1 MTGEVPQSVSLVTI
15 AEVEPVLAKDA
26 DLESHLLDFSG
37 DLYDA
42 RMRLA
47 FVAHLREQRRYTD
60 VAALIA
66 AIQADIARTRE
77 LCT

>member
-1 MTGEVPQSVSLVTI
+1 
-15 AEVEPVLAKDA
+15 
-26 DLESHLLDFSG
+26 
-37 DLYDA
+37 
-42 RMRLA
+42 MRLA

-60 VAALIA
+60 VAELIA